1 MNPFC
6 LACWKHSMIHHYTH
20 CTTSGPKN
28 WNGAKSR
35 QGRTFSFFLLLFWS
49 HLMLVRY
56 RLIALRCWSST
67 NLGLENDEPLIFVR
81 LQKKAH
87 CWKTPQKVS
96 FCNIAIILYFF
107 TFGVRIQWGPY
118 LVTFEQYARSTI
130 LLMSWCICYQDVF
143 GLRGTLQGCLGKNPG
158 NKRCL
163 INVCL
168 HPSK

>member
-1 MNPFC
+1 MTRPPLMMNPFC

-81 LQKKAH
+81 LQKEHIVEKPLKKSHSAILRWF
-87 CWKTPQKVS
+87 CIFSLLYENSMGTIFGDFRTICEKYNTTYVLMYLLSRCIWLKGNSTRLSRQKS
-96 FCNIAIILYFF
+96 
-107 TFGVRIQWGPY
+107 R
-118 LVTFEQYARSTI
+118 E
-130 LLMSWCICYQDVF
+130 
-143 GLRGTLQGCLGKNPG
+143 
-158 NKRCL
+158 
-163 INVCL
+163 
-168 HPSK
+168 

>member
-1 MNPFC
+1 MTRPPLMMNPFC

-81 LQKKAH
+81 LQKEHIVENPLKKSHSAILRE
-87 CWKTPQKVS
+87 
-96 FCNIAIILYFF
+96 FCIFSLNGDHIWWLSNNMREVQY
-107 TFGVRIQWGPY
+107 Y
-118 LVTFEQYARSTI
+118 LC
-130 LLMSWCICYQDVF
+130 LDVF
-143 GLRGTLQGCLGKNPG
+143 AIKMYLA
-158 NKRCL
+158 
-163 INVCL
+163 
-168 HPSK
+168 